1 MKKIVILG
9 GGESGVGAA
18 LLAKKQGF
26 DVFLS
31 DGGKLKDDNKREL
44 TDAAIDFEEGQHTE
58 ARIMAADEIIKSPG
72 VPEKAEIMKHVRAK
86 GIHVISEIEFAA
98 RYTKSRLIGITGAN
112 GKTTTTLLTHHLL
125 SQNGVKAELAGNIGT
140 SLARKVALDVVPDWF
155 VIELSSFQLDGMYDT
170 RLDIAILTNITPD
183 HLDRYEYKFE
193 NYIRSKFRV
202 VQNQTSRENFIFN
215 TDDPVTSEWI
225 GSVNVGGAAHGVS
238 TKNTERAYAHDGV
251 IISNTLKINVSELPI
266 KGLHNTYNTM
276 QAVVAAQIAGVSDEG
291 IIQALKTFKNA
302 EHRLEY
308 VRTIDGVDFVNDS
321 KATNVDSAWYAL
333 ECQTKPVVWIAGGTD
348 KGNDYTTLLPL
359 VRQKVRALVCLGLDN
374 AKLFSSFQDVVP
386 VYETKSIAA
395 CVDRCRELAEPGD
408 VVLLSPCCASFDLF
422 TSYINRGNL
431 FKEYILSIKN

>member
-215 TDDPVTSEWI
+215 TDDPVSSEWI
-225 GSVNVGGAAHGVS
+225 GSVNVGGAAHRVS
-238 TKNTERAYAHDGV
+238 TKNTERAYARDGV

-395 CVDRCRELAEPGD
+395 CIDRCRELAEPGD